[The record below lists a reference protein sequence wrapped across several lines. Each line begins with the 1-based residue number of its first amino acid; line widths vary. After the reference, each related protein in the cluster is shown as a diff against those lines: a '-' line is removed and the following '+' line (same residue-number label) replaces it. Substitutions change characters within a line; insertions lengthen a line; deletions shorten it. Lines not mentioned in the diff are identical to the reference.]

1 MFYRVA
7 YYIQDRIFRFW
18 LVNAFEIG
26 NFYIAPSRNFL
37 SGNKQTNKQT
47 NKQKINTKKG
57 VQKKS
62 RLFQTCESVEIMCT
76 EDVQDR
82 VRMQIVKNVMQQI
95 HELFVSLCEIT
106 LA

>member
-47 NKQKINTKKG
+47 KNQHKKS
-57 VQKKS
+57 VQKRS
-62 RLFQTCESVEIMCT
+62 RLFK
-76 EDVQDR
+76 
-82 VRMQIVKNVMQQI
+82 IVKV
-95 HELFVSLCEIT
+95 LKLCAPRTYKI
-106 LA
+106 A

>member
-37 SGNKQTNKQT
+37 SGNKQTNKQ
-47 NKQKINTKKG
+47 KINTKKS
-57 VQKKS
+57 VQKKN
-62 RLFQTCESVEIMCT
+62 RDFFKL
-76 EDVQDR
+76 
-82 VRMQIVKNVMQQI
+82 VKV
-95 HELFVSLCEIT
+95 LKLCAPRTYKI
-106 LA
+106 A

>member
-37 SGNKQTNKQT
+37 SRNKQTNKQT
-47 NKQKINTKKG
+47 KNQHKKKCPKKNRDFFKLVKVLKLSAPRTYKI
-57 VQKKS
+57 
-62 RLFQTCESVEIMCT
+62 
-76 EDVQDR
+76 
-82 VRMQIVKNVMQQI
+82 
-95 HELFVSLCEIT
+95 
-106 LA
+106 A

>member
-7 YYIQDRIFRFW
+7 YYIQDRIFRIW

-47 NKQKINTKKG
+47 KIQHNKKYPKKNRDFFKLVKVLKLCAPRTYKI
-57 VQKKS
+57 
-62 RLFQTCESVEIMCT
+62 
-76 EDVQDR
+76 
-82 VRMQIVKNVMQQI
+82 
-95 HELFVSLCEIT
+95 
-106 LA
+106 A

>member
-47 NKQKINTKKG
+47 NKKSA
-57 VQKKS
+57 QKKVS
-62 RLFQTCESVEIMCT
+62 KKNRDFFKL
-76 EDVQDR
+76 
-82 VRMQIVKNVMQQI
+82 VKV
-95 HELFVSLCEIT
+95 LKLCAPRTYKI
-106 LA
+106 A

>member
-37 SGNKQTNKQT
+37 SGNKINKQT
-47 NKQKINTKKG
+47 KKQTKNQHNKKCPKKNRDFFKLVKVLKLCAPRTYKI
-57 VQKKS
+57 
-62 RLFQTCESVEIMCT
+62 
-76 EDVQDR
+76 
-82 VRMQIVKNVMQQI
+82 
-95 HELFVSLCEIT
+95 
-106 LA
+106 A